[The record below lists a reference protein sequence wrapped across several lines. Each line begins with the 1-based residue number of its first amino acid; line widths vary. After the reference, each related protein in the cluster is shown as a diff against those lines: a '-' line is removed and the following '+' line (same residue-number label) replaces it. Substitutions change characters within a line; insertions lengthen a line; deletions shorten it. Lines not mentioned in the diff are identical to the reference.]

1 MAHAAP
7 PTPNDNGIGSSMGEG
22 VDVSVHEEADRGGEG
37 DPLAAISFR
46 PLREGDL
53 AEIKALHE

>member
-1 MAHAAP
+1 M
-7 PTPNDNGIGSSMGEG
+7 
-22 VDVSVHEEADRGGEG
+22 DVSVHEEPDRGGEG
-37 DPLAAISFR
+37 DPLAALSFR